1 MSAVT
6 AESPVRLRADWDRP
20 AAALVAAVSRV
31 PASVV
36 GDVLG
41 RLTVMDGGIRR
52 IAGEGIV
59 AGPAVTV
66 LTRAGDN
73 LAIFHALDLA
83 RAGDVLVVAG
93 RADESR
99 ALLGDLIGEL
109 LVARG
114 IAGVIVDGAVRDV
127 DALAE
132 LGLSVFARGVS
143 PAGPFKNGPGV
154 VGCPVACGGVVVQP
168 GDLVVGDGDGVA
180 VVAQDSLDACL
191 EAAEAK
197 LARESDLRRRIRDGA
212 DVVDELL
219 NIGVQTGP
227 TKEQA

>member
-1 MSAVT
+1 MSAVI
-6 AESPVRLRADWDRP
+6 AERLVRLRADWARP
-20 AAALVAAVSRV
+20 AAALVDAASRV

-41 RLTVMDGGIRR
+41 RLTVMDSGIRR
-52 IAGEGIV
+52 IAGVGVV
-59 AGPAVTV
+59 AGPALTV

-73 LAIFHALDLA
+73 LAIFRALELA

-93 RADESR
+93 GADENR

-109 LVARG
+109 LVARE

-168 GDLVVGDGDGVA
+168 GDVVVGDADGVT
-180 VVAQDSLDACL
+180 VVAQDDLAACL

-197 LARESDLRRRIRDGA
+197 LASESDLRRRIRNGA

-219 NIGVQTGP
+219 NIGVPTST